1 LVEVSP
7 SVPLEWEKLELAAV
21 RQVQASAFEPES
33 LENLSVAAG
42 EWQLVVPAGL
52 ALLLRQEQWGK
63 ERQG

>member
-21 RQVQASAFEPES
+21 RRVQASAFEPE
-33 LENLSVAAG
+33 LVENLSVVAG
-42 EWQLVVPAGL
+42 GWQPVARGGL